1 MVVGAYYPELA
12 GGSLQCRTLSLA
24 LRDRVDL
31 AVLTTTAMADAPARS
46 LVDGI
51 PVFRVFVDPRDW
63 RTKTA
68 AAWRVARLI
77 PGLVRDCDILHFHG
91 FTQKMLLLAAAAK
104 LTGRR
109 TIEKLTSLGWDDPI
123 AIRQRPL
130 GALLAAAQARAD
142 RIVAMNPALEA
153 QCRRAGIPA
162 GKVVTIPNGVDTD
175 CFSPADR
182 SERVEIR
189 RRLDLPPAAC
199 LVTFVG
205 FWSVEKAPHLLFE
218 AWRDARRQT
227 GVDAALLFI
236 GSTGGSHPEVDPSLA
251 AGVRR
256 QIESDGLGAHV
267 SFVER
272 TEDVASYL
280 RASDVFVLPSS
291 REGLSNAL
299 LEAMSAG
306 LACVCADIPGAT
318 DAVIESGANGW
329 LVAPGDA
336 PALTAMLA
344 MLFQDERAR
353 REAGGRARETIL
365 ERFAIRSV
373 ADQYLAL
380 YQRLIADRADRGDA
394 ARC

>member
-63 RTKTA
+63 RTKAA
-68 AAWRVARLI
+68 AAWRLARLI
-77 PGLVRDCDILHFHG
+77 PGRVRDCDILHFHG

-104 LTGRR
+104 LSGRR

-162 GKVVTIPNGVDTD
+162 GKVVTIPNGVDTER
-175 CFSPADR
+175 FLPADR

-189 RRLDLPPAAC
+189 RRLDLPPSAC

-236 GSTGGSHPEVDPSLA
+236 GATGASHPDVDPSLA
-251 AGVRR
+251 AAVRR
-256 QIESDGLGAHV
+256 QIESGGLGAHV

-272 TEDVASYL
+272 TDDVASYL

-291 REGLSNAL
+291 REGLSNAM

-329 LVAPGDA
+329 RVPPGDA
-336 PALTAMLA
+336 PALTAVLA

-353 REAGGRARETIL
+353 REAGGRARATIL
-365 ERFAIRSV
+365 DRFAIRSV

-394 ARC
+394 A